1 VVWFKVPKVNV
12 SHITYSEQKTNNLND
27 KHLFT
32 KKFKMAK
39 LLRNIAQEIR
49 SVNYDIFATYN
60 TILLDKDVSYIE
72 KNRRIILFRNI

>member
-1 VVWFKVPKVNV
+1 
-12 SHITYSEQKTNNLND
+12 
-27 KHLFT
+27 
-32 KKFKMAK
+32 MAK

-72 KNRRIILFRNI
+72 KIRE